1 MMGTINKDVASGIA
15 NGTCSTFERAVF
27 KPGKSATPIQMY
39 GKWVYCID
47 IEDVDHLILRWQ
59 DSKYRGTFRVKPET
73 AKFTAQ
79 FPVWDEW
86 GTVRRLNQSLS
97 ITHFP
102 LLVNYATTGHKLQ
115 GKSLDQLVIAQWS
128 KQENW
133 AYVVL
138 SRVRTLEG
146 LFLTDPIP
154 YDIEFVP
161 SPAYQSMME
170 SMRTK
175 LAKPEDVAEL
185 YLECGITSN

>member
-1 MMGTINKDVASGIA
+1 
-15 NGTCSTFERAVF
+15 
-27 KPGKSATPIQMY
+27 MY

-175 LAKPEDVAEL
+175 LAKPEDVVEL
-185 YLECGITSN
+185 YLECSITSN